1 MFIEIKGRWSN
12 AKTYNK
18 TKLATKF
25 SSSKLVN
32 KQQKIEQR
40 KKNLQEK
47 TITNF

>member
-1 MFIEIKGRWSN
+1 MLKREIMFCDVAKGNNFIEIKGRWNN

-32 KQQKIEQR
+32 KH
-40 KKNLQEK
+40 
-47 TITNF
+47 